1 MPELNFNVLARQG
14 PSGVLQGFQQGQDIR
29 LKQEAEQQA
38 QQLRQVQLQSSQE
51 QLANI
56 QQDRQELAQLKEQLR
71 SWGQDPDPHKFMDVL
86 IASGIPEYVEKGYQ
100 GKQKLRELD
109 QYEKLVG
116 GGAQSAIAPSNAL
129 TASAAPPAP
138 SAAPATNALTAPAAV
153 PAAQINPVSGQFGP
167 EQVAAMTSR
176 IQGLLQLGTPQA
188 LQAVRVLQD
197 QLEMVAKQRN
207 TDQWLAVGNNV
218 FNRQTGQFVKNPYAT
233 SSGAGEVVQ
242 PVSQDAVDFAAR
254 IYMETGKIPAI
265 GSGKGASEMR
275 QKILQRAAELSGG
288 GAEGARAVV
297 QSAQTTA
304 GETQAVKAFNTGKQG
319 DSVRSFNTGIDHLD
333 TLNKATSALQNGD
346 IKAFNIVGNT
356 IAKQT
361 GNPAPTDF
369 NMVKSIVGSEV
380 AKAITG
386 SNMALADRDEIR
398 KLLDAS
404 NSPAQLNSAIK
415 RAQELMGGQLK
426 SLRVQYES
434 STNRSD
440 FDKKL
445 TGRTKEVIGESEVPS
460 GRKPAQATPAVSADE
475 KAQALSWAKANRSDP
490 RAAKILQMYGEK

>member
-1 MPELNFNVLARQG
+1 MDGMVNYGILQPGIGNALAAG
-14 PSGVLQGFQQGQDIR
+14 Y
-29 LKQEAEQQA
+29 QQA
-38 QQLRQVQLQSSQE
+38 Q
-51 QLANI
+51 
-56 QQDRQELAQLKEQLR
+56 DRQNALMQQQQQAEMNKMRLESGRMDLDRLQQERQTMLDFQSQLK
-71 SWGQDPDPHKFMDVL
+71 SMGKDPDLGKMFDVMVQ
-86 IASGIPEYVEKGYQ
+86 SGIPEQVRLGLE
-100 GKQKLRELD
+100 GKQKLTEQQRFAKIMG
-109 QYEKLVG
+109 YEEG
-116 GGAQSAIAPSNAL
+116 TP
-129 TASAAPPAP
+129 TTPAAPPTP
-138 SAAPATNALTAPAAV
+138 SAAPATNALTAPAAAV
-153 PAAQINPVSGQFGP
+153 PAAPNTMVTPVAAQFGP
-167 EQVAAMTSR
+167 EQVAAVTNR

-188 LQAVRVLQD
+188 LQAARVLQD
-197 QLEMVAKQRN
+197 QLEMASRQRN

-233 SSGAGEVVQ
+233 SGGAGEVVQ

-346 IKAFNIVGNT
+346 IKAFNIVGNM

-460 GRKPAQATPAVSADE
+460 GRKPAQAAPAVSADE